1 MATGQLPDQVREFAK
16 YLKILL
22 AQLDPGAG
30 WCGVF
35 WSRDPEGMQA
45 CLDGAEVPPW
55 DVVEALLHD
64 LAAGY
69 GTQAAERET
78 GLARELH
85 SASLNAYDARPG
97 GRELLG
103 ERLDM
108 MLTEQ
113 RFAVERQAELARS
126 LETAA
131 TPDEAERLNRDLAW
145 VRDDHERATARCAEL
160 RQRIERLDRADQ
172 PQWVDF
178 GTPVSDDFAGE
189 EADRF
194 EGRTDG
200 GAEGQVP
207 VGFGGGLVGGAGV
220 EAFDGSGGV
229 GDTGGFGGSAALDA
243 GAPTTAFGARAA
255 AGSGA
260 PAGQL
265 ELDGTAP
272 EPGLRAP
279 EFGDFAADGSA
290 SPPDSRTLSV
300 DADTHAHAHPVADSD
315 SGIDSGIDSADFDS
329 FDSRDAA
336 GFGSAPVPDPG
347 APPARA
353 PKQGRKAR
361 DTSRRPRR
369 LRGAR
374 FAGSSGSDDGVAA
387 GGGVAPPEPP
397 PQPPATVGRDLVP
410 PGREA
415 DRATADVVAAL
426 IKLRGEGRSGEAHGV
441 LVEAAGW
448 PAARLPALAGELHR
462 AGLGADWSTLL
473 WEAASL
479 PPEPLVALA
488 DALAGAGRAE
498 DCRKLLR
505 QGVSR
510 PASEIAEAVLALL
523 DAGREREARALLD
536 AYLRVRTAEDAAGC
550 AHSDPYR
557 LIPLLLETARGVS
570 EECHWDLVHAL
581 RVAGFSA

>member
-1 MATGQLPDQVREFAK
+1 M
-16 YLKILL
+16 
-22 AQLDPGAG
+22 
-30 WCGVF
+30 F

-97 GRELLG
+97 GRDLLG

-131 TPDEAERLNRDLAW
+131 TPDEVERLNRDLAW

-160 RQRIERLDRADQ
+160 RQRIERLDRADR

-189 EADRF
+189 EADDF
-194 EGRTDG
+194 AGRTDG
-200 GAEGQVP
+200 GSEGQVP
-207 VGFGGGLVGGAGV
+207 VGFGGRLVADAGA
-220 EAFDGSGGV
+220 EAFDGSGGFGGV
-229 GDTGGFGGSAALDA
+229 GDTGGFGGSGGFGGIDGPAALDP
-243 GAPTTAFGARAA
+243 GAPTAGFGARTA

-260 PAGQL
+260 AAGEL
-265 ELDGTAP
+265 ELDGPAP

-279 EFGDFAADGSA
+279 EFGSFPADGSA
-290 SPPDSRTLSV
+290 SPADSRTLPV

-329 FDSRDAA
+329 FDAT

-347 APPARA
+347 APTARA

-361 DTSRRPRR
+361 DNTSRRPRR

-374 FAGSSGSDDGVAA
+374 FAGSSAPDDGAA
-387 GGGVAPPEPP
+387 AANGTALPEPP
-397 PQPPATVGRDLVP
+397 PQPPAATGRDAVA

-415 DRATADVVAAL
+415 DRATADAVAAL

-510 PASEIAEAVLALL
+510 PASEIAEAVLALI

-550 AHSDPYR
+550 AHLDPYR